1 MNLDLRDD
9 DVLLAVLSG
18 VLHGSDPVPADA
30 KRAAAA
36 ACELRHVDSE
46 LASLVADSSID
57 EGLLFRDEV
66 GTLVMT
72 FRCDQLSVEIEIDRD
87 GQAVGV
93 ISPPVATELRVETPS
108 TRGTPRGMSTRS
120 DELGRFQ
127 IGVGM
132 GLCRLRIGS
141 GPEAVVTAW
150 FYC

>member
-9 DVLLAVLSG
+9 DVLLAALSS
-18 VLHGSDPVPADA
+18 VLHDADPVPAGA

-36 ACELRHVDSE
+36 ACELRHVDRE

-57 EGLLFRDEV
+57 ERLLLRDDVE
-66 GTLVMT
+66 TLVLS

-93 ISPPVATELRVETPS
+93 ISPPVATEVRVETPS
-108 TRGTPRGMSTRS
+108 TRGTPRGTSTRS

-127 IGVGM
+127 IGVGR

-141 GPEAVVTAW
+141 GLKAIVTAW
-150 FYC
+150 FYG